1 MNKVIL
7 MGRLTRDPEVRY
19 TQNTNLTVANFS
31 IAVNRRF
38 KREGDTETA
47 DFFNVVAWNK
57 TGEFVGK
64 YFKKG
69 QQVIVS
75 GRLQNRNW
83 TDQQGV
89 KHYATDVIAEEVE
102 FADSKKNSDS
112 ENFNNTFGNVPESAE
127 GNAQSSDDN
136 SDLTVS
142 SGDDLPF

>member
-69 QQVIVS
+69 QQILVS
-75 GRLQNRNW
+75 GRIENRNW

-89 KHYATDVIAEEVE
+89 KHYATDVIAEEVD
-102 FADSKKNSDS
+102 FAGSKA
-112 ENFNNTFGNVPESAE
+112 ENNTNNNTE
-127 GNAQSSDDN
+127 NADITDF
-136 SDLTVS
+136 T
-142 SGDDLPF
+142 SGDDLPY

>member
-7 MGRLTRDPEVRY
+7 MGRLTKDPEVRY
-19 TQNTNLTVANFS
+19 TQNNMPVANFS

-47 DFFNVVAWNK
+47 DFFNVIAWNK

-69 QQVIVS
+69 QQILVS
-75 GRLQNRNW
+75 GRIENRNW

-89 KHYATDVIAEEVE
+89 KHYATDIIAEEVD
-102 FADSKKNSDS
+102 FAGSKA
-112 ENFNNTFGNVPESAE
+112 ENNTNNNTE
-127 GNAQSSDDN
+127 NADITDFA
-136 SDLTVS
+136 
-142 SGDDLPF
+142 SGDDLPI

>member
-102 FADSKKNSDS
+102 LADSKKNSDS
-112 ENFNNTFGNVPESAE
+112 ENFNNTFGNV
-127 GNAQSSDDN
+127 
-136 SDLTVS
+136 LTIYHFSELFIHYCYAVN
-142 SGDDLPF
+142 

>member
-1 MNKVIL
+1 
-7 MGRLTRDPEVRY
+7 MGRLTKDPEVRY
-19 TQNTNLTVANFS
+19 TQNNMPVANFS

-69 QQVIVS
+69 QQILVS
-75 GRLQNRNW
+75 GRIENRNW

-89 KHYATDVIAEEVE
+89 KHYATDVIAEEVD
-102 FADSKKNSDS
+102 FAGRKAEDNT
-112 ENFNNTFGNVPESAE
+112 NNNTE
-127 GNAQSSDDN
+127 NADITDF
-136 SDLTVS
+136 T